1 MSETSTKRSPH
12 RNIERYVCPPFFS
25 ARIKSDAATDENAT
39 IENLSLRGLSARTS
53 AAFTEGAQA
62 EVEVRSTYVA
72 PVKVYARVRWVT
84 PPECEGSSHVV
95 GFSIHRIRFT
105 DWFRFMKLIAQV
117 RKELW

>member
-25 ARIKSDAATDENAT
+25 ARIQSGATIDENAS

-53 AAFTEGAQA
+53 AAFSEGSK
-62 EVEVRSTYVA
+62 VEIQLKSSYVA
-72 PVKVYARVRWVT
+72 PVKVYACVRWVT

-95 GFSIHRIRFT
+95 GFSIHKIRFT